1 MKLDLECVR
10 SVMLCLESNLRI
22 VDSNGTLEKPGMSL
36 EALCEL
42 LPDYRKEDIFYSL
55 YNLDQAGYINISV
68 KWLNLAVY
76 YCFINHITYSGHEFL
91 EGIRDTNRWSKIK
104 GISASV
110 RDYSLS
116 AISSIAEGVTSAAI
130 SHYFSGDVS
139 PK

>member
-22 VDSNGTLEKPGMSL
+22 VDNNGTLEKPGMSL

-42 LPDYRKEDIFYSL
+42 LPNYRKEDIFYSL

-91 EGIRDTNRWSKIK
+91 ERIRDTKRWSKIK

>member
-22 VDSNGTLEKPGMSL
+22 IDSNGTLEKPDMSL

-55 YNLDQAGYINISV
+55 YNLDQAGYIDISV
-68 KWLNLAVY
+68 KWLNQAVY

-91 EGIRDTNRWSKIK
+91 DRIRDTKRWSKIK
-104 GISASV
+104 GISASI